1 MSRARRSVSDA
12 DIRKYE
18 EYTSKM
24 KSDAATA
31 GAGGFSFESKDGA
44 EDGEEEDKK
53 EENEDLY

>member
-31 GAGGFSFESKDGA
+31 GAGSFSFENKEEA
-44 EDGEEEDKK
+44 EEGEEDKK